1 MKNCSMAGDGIRA
14 VAASMLFIIASM
26 VPVLNSDYLD
36 DSEIFFNSQNFT
48 TEVRIHD
55 IESEW
60 DDSEILIWYP
70 NTPINERTFQF
81 TVKIDGI
88 SEPEEIEFC
97 NLTMTWQYNVSSED
111 HLISVTLDNNNF
123 IEIDGDLFLVY
134 QYQYAN
140 NIFFG
145 DYYISLETTDINGNN
160 YSFSH
165 QGIEVL
171 ERGYLIDIIDNFPEN
186 KLLFANSKLTELE
199 FQITNTGVS
208 YSNFDILVTL
218 ETEMPPEW
226 TEPLFYNDNVSSVWG
241 GDSVSSSISFEA
253 YLDLSSS
260 PPPEK
265 IIFHISISYEDDEG
279 NIVELGDEFIE
290 FISMAVPENPIPAIS
305 FFRDENRTDLF
316 ADSLSQEPLDNSV
329 FTANGENVT
338 IFANLSNFGFQTGS
352 YEMEIGNSDL
362 VEFWNFSLFS
372 NGKKVTPDENDIYLL
387 AVNLQPLENIS
398 LAIEINLFNSSFNLQ
413 DFSIK
418 ITEINN
424 LEDSEVL
431 MTLINY
437 QITNPIRLQNT
448 TEQNPI
454 LNIGEVLQNES
465 FEFQVL
471 FEFNPFFFT
480 QEFENEWILY
490 FVVANDLAILN
501 SQNIV
506 ANLIQTQTQTETL
519 PFQFS
524 ITSKSPYIINYS
536 LNELIDIGNY
546 SINLTLTQVSN
557 DGESLFF
564 ERQIN
569 FTIIENASLII
580 ENETE
585 NDGSANNNTQDN
597 NSSNNTQNENLS
609 NNSQNNNPDN
619 SSNLTNNSSEI
630 DTNNNV
636 SESNSSEIPNQ
647 QQDNSSVTQNVD
659 TDSSDSAKSEDS
671 NSKSWIFVVLIVLVL
686 TVIMIFIIQRR
697 RPKTSSEQTNKQPI
711 SIEPIASI
719 PVIPDMS
726 ANQLTILHQWTDANG
741 YTWRQMS
748 DRSVL
753 WWNGQN
759 WVPVNQN
766 Q

>member
-14 VAASMLFIIASM
+14 IAASMLFIIASM

-70 NTPINERTFQF
+70 NSPVNERTFQF
-81 TVKIDGI
+81 TVMIDGI
-88 SEPEEIEFC
+88 SDPEEIEYC
-97 NLTMTWQYNVSSED
+97 NLTMTWQYNVSSEN

-160 YSFSH
+160 FSFSH

-171 ERGYLIDIIDNFPEN
+171 ERGFSINIIDNFPEN
-186 KLLFANSKLTELE
+186 KLIFADGKMTELE
-199 FQITNTGVS
+199 FRITNTGVS
-208 YSNFDILVTL
+208 YSNFDFLLAL
-218 ETEMPPEW
+218 ETDMPPEW
-226 TEPLFYNDNVSSVWG
+226 PEPQFYNDNVSSIWG
-241 GDSVSSSISFEA
+241 GDVISSTISFDA
-253 YLDLSSS
+253 YLDLDSV
-260 PPPEK
+260 PPPGN
-265 IIFHISISYEDDEG
+265 ISVHILISYEDDEG
-279 NIVELGDEFIE
+279 NIVELENNSLEFMSIV
-290 FISMAVPENPIPAIS
+290 VPEYSIPAIS
-305 FFRDENRTDLF
+305 FSRDENRTELI
-316 ADSLSQEPLDNSV
+316 ADSLSQAPLDNSII
-329 FTANGENVT
+329 TTNGETVVM
-338 IFANLSNFGFQTGS
+338 FGNLTNYGFQTS
-352 YEMEIGNSDL
+352 SFEMAIVSENSL
-362 VEFWNFSLFS
+362 EFLNFSVFD
-372 NGKKVTPDENDIYLL
+372 NGKEIIPNQEGIYSLGTNLL
-387 AVNLQPLENIS
+387 PLESIFFT
-398 LAIEINLFNSSFNLQ
+398 IEFNLLNSSV
-413 DFSIK
+413 DFLDLSI
-418 ITEINN
+418 ILTEVNT
-424 LEDSEVL
+424 LEDSEVFI
-431 MTLINY
+431 TLINY
-437 QITNPIRLQNT
+437 QIN
-448 TEQNPI
+448 NPI
-454 LNIGEVLQNES
+454 LLESDSEQNLDLSLGDILQNES
-465 FEFQVL
+465 FEIQVL
-471 FEFNPFFFT
+471 FELNPFFST
-480 QEFENEWILY
+480 QGFENQWVLDL
-490 FVVANDLAILN
+490 FMANDLATLN

-506 ANLIQTQTQTETL
+506 ANLVNTQTEAL

-524 ITSKSPYIINYS
+524 INSKSPYTINFT
-536 LNELIDIGNY
+536 LNEVIEIGNY
-546 SINLTLTQVSN
+546 SINLTLTQVT
-557 DGESLFF
+557 DDDESLFF

-597 NSSNNTQNENLS
+597 NSSNNTQNDNLS

-636 SESNSSEIPNQ
+636 SENNSSEIPNQ

-697 RPKTSSEQTNKQPI
+697 RPKTSPEQTNKQPI

-719 PVIPDMS
+719 PVIPDIS

>member
-1 MKNCSMAGDGIRA
+1 MAGDGIRA

-70 NTPINERTFQF
+70 NSPVNERTFQF
-81 TVKIDGI
+81 TVMIDGI
-88 SEPEEIEFC
+88 SDPEEIEYC
-97 NLTMTWQYNVSSED
+97 NLTMTWQYNVSSEN

-160 YSFSH
+160 FSFSH

-171 ERGYLIDIIDNFPEN
+171 ERGFSINIIDNFPEN
-186 KLLFANSKLTELE
+186 KLIFADGKMTELE
-199 FQITNTGVS
+199 FRITNTGVS
-208 YSNFDILVTL
+208 YSNFDFLLAL
-218 ETEMPPEW
+218 ETDMPPDW
-226 TEPLFYNDNVSSVWG
+226 PEPQFYNDNVSSIWG
-241 GDSVSSSISFEA
+241 GDVISSTISFDA
-253 YLDLSSS
+253 YLDLDSV
-260 PPPEK
+260 PPPGN
-265 IIFHISISYEDDEG
+265 ISVHILISYEDDEG
-279 NIVELGDEFIE
+279 NIVELENNSLEFMSIV
-290 FISMAVPENPIPAIS
+290 VPEYSIPAIS
-305 FFRDENRTDLF
+305 FSRDENRTELI
-316 ADSLSQEPLDNSV
+316 ADSLSQAPLDNSII
-329 FTANGENVT
+329 TTNGETVVM
-338 IFANLSNFGFQTGS
+338 FGNLTNYGFQTS
-352 YEMEIGNSDL
+352 SFEMALVSENSL
-362 VEFWNFSLFS
+362 EFLNFSVFD
-372 NGKKVTPDENDIYLL
+372 NGKEIIPNQEGIYSLGTNLL
-387 AVNLQPLENIS
+387 PLESIFFT
-398 LAIEINLFNSSFNLQ
+398 IEFNLLNSSVDYL
-413 DFSIK
+413 DLSI
-418 ITEINN
+418 ILTEVNTF
-424 LEDSEVL
+424 EDSEVFV
-431 MTLINY
+431 TLINY
-437 QITNPIRLQNT
+437 QIN
-448 TEQNPI
+448 NPI
-454 LNIGEVLQNES
+454 LLESDSEQNLDLSLGDILQNES
-465 FEFQVL
+465 FEIQVL
-471 FEFNPFFFT
+471 FELNPFFLT
-480 QEFENEWILY
+480 QGFENQWVLDL
-490 FVVANDLAILN
+490 FMANDLATLN

-506 ANLIQTQTQTETL
+506 TNLVNTQTEAL

-524 ITSKSPYIINYS
+524 INSKSPYIINFT
-536 LNELIDIGNY
+536 LNEVIEIGNY
-546 SINLTLTQVSN
+546 SINLTLTQVT
-557 DGESLFF
+557 DDDESLFF

-597 NSSNNTQNENLS
+597 NSSNNTQNDNLS

-636 SESNSSEIPNQ
+636 SENNSSEIPNQ

-671 NSKSWIFVVLIVLVL
+671 NSKSWIFVVLIVIVL

-697 RPKTSSEQTNKQPI
+697 RPKTSPEQTNKQPI

-719 PVIPDMS
+719 PVIPDIS